1 MVELANK
8 FEDTNEVEEDE
19 VEVELTEDTVTLELL
34 INTKEF
40 LLL

>member
-1 MVELANK
+1 MVELANN